1 MLAALKPKSIK
12 YPKTLNTLGDHIRQK
27 RLDLALLQ
35 SDVARLLNA
44 NEITI
49 YNWENNRNVPQVHR
63 IPKILAFLEYNPLSA
78 GGSVLEKLTEMRRTR
93 GLSQRAMAKRLGID
107 PCTLRNW
114 ENRKRSPSNKLRRKI
129 ADFLQTNA

>member
-63 IPKILAFLEYNPLSA
+63 IPKILAFLEYNPLPA
-78 GGSVLEKLTEMRRTR
+78 GGIGLGETDRDAQNARPLPAGR
-93 GLSQRAMAKRLGID
+93 GKAVRH
-107 PCTLRNW
+107 
-114 ENRKRSPSNKLRRKI
+114 
-129 ADFLQTNA
+129 